1 MALTSRF
8 SYCIALSPEAK
19 QLLIRAYDEIE
30 RAQGVGA
37 DLDQVRE
44 WASKAAEHACRIA
57 GVITLV
63 SDPNATNLSAE
74 TMRGALSL
82 TEFYLSE
89 YQRLV
94 GHAGVSDDT
103 RRAQL
108 LLEWIKRK
116 ALRSFTTRQVMQ
128 FGPGS
133 IRSAEV
139 ARAAIRVLE
148 DNHWVSTTDG
158 RSYQVHEAAFREEA
172 Q

>member
-1 MALTSRF
+1 
-8 SYCIALSPEAK
+8 
-19 QLLIRAYDEIE
+19 
-30 RAQGVGA
+30 
-37 DLDQVRE
+37 
-44 WASKAAEHACRIA
+44 
-57 GVITLV
+57 
-63 SDPNATNLSAE
+63 
-74 TMRGALSL
+74 MRGALSL

-116 ALRSFTTRQVMQ
+116 AQRSFTARQVMQ

-148 DNHWVSTTDG
+148 DNHWVFTDDG
-158 RSYQVHEAAFREEA
+158 RTYHVHEAAFREDA